1 MVKRA
6 LEIAPD
12 HPAFAGHFPGMP
24 ILPGAVLLDEAL
36 RVIEID
42 LALDLTQWQIATVKF
57 LERVRPGD
65 ALTIE
70 HSDPANGL
78 VRFTVRVANRR
89 GLATPGVAMPGPA
102 NPALSGTLS
111 ATRAAGALDA

>member
-1 MVKRA
+1 MNLKHA

-36 RVIEID
+36 RVIEVD
-42 LALDLTQWQIATVKF
+42 LALDLTQWQIATAKF

-65 ALTIE
+65 ALTVE
-70 HSDPANGL
+70 HSGPANGL
-78 VRFTVRVANRR
+78 VRFTVHIAHRA
-89 GLATPGVAMPGPA
+89 GAATPGVA

-111 ATRAAGALDA
+111 AMRPAGAADA

>member
-1 MVKRA
+1 MIVKRA
-6 LEIAPD
+6 LELAPD
-12 HPAFAGHFPGMP
+12 HPAFAGHCPGMP
-24 ILPGAVLLDEAL
+24 ILPGAGVLDEAL

-70 HSDPANGL
+70 HSNPATGL

-89 GLATPGVAMPGPA
+89 GVATPGPA

>member
-1 MVKRA
+1 MNLAHA

-36 RVIEID
+36 RVIEVD
-42 LALDLTQWQIATVKF
+42 LALDLTQWQIANAKF

-65 ALTIE
+65 ALTVE
-70 HSDPANGL
+70 HSGPANGL
-78 VRFTVRVANRR
+78 VRFTVRIAHRA
-89 GLATPGVAMPGPA
+89 GAAK
-102 NPALSGTLS
+102 PALSGTLS
-111 ATRAAGALDA
+111 AMRIAGARDA